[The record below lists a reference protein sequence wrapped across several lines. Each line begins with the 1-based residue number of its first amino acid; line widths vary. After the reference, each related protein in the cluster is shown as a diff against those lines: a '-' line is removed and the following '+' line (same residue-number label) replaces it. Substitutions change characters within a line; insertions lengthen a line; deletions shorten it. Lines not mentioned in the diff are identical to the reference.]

1 VIPIE
6 QSPIPIAPEPASDAS
21 AQPGPSSIGDIARVI
36 GRVGGPDAQ
45 PPSPAGPTL
54 IVVAGQHGN
63 EPSGVHAARRVL
75 FSLRAAIRREPG
87 CFRGE
92 FVALAGNVN
101 ALRRGVRYIDA
112 DLNRLWTPAAINEA
126 FARTE
131 RGQPLTA
138 EQREQNELAEEI
150 TDTVLRSRGPTVL
163 LDLHT
168 TSASSRPFL
177 AVEDIVRV
185 RELARAIPVTAVL
198 GLEAVIRGILPDWFN
213 TVGHAAMIFEAGQHD
228 DPASIERHEAAIWLM
243 LAEVGVIDRAAFAS
257 RLAEANQ
264 TLEPFSKGLPRML
277 EARARHS
284 VLPDDGF
291 RMRKGFENFQQ
302 VQRGDLLAGDTT
314 GTIRAPMSGWLFMP
328 LYQPQGEDG
337 FFIVRRAS
345 RLFMGL
351 SKLLRPLHL
360 HRLIHLLPGVAKSE
374 ADVDAFVV
382 NPKVA
387 RVLAHEVFAMLGYR
401 RYREHAGVGVF
412 GKTAEDMH
420 RAWYALPE
428 ERRHP
433 RRDQG
438 RSS

>member
-1 VIPIE
+1 MIPID
-6 QSPIPIAPEPASDAS
+6 QAPIPTTPRSTTPDPERLAT
-21 AQPGPSSIGDIARVI
+21 SSLTDIKRVI
-36 GRVGGPDAQ
+36 GRVGGPSADHES
-45 PPSPAGPTL
+45 PPGPTV
-54 IVVAGQHGN
+54 IIVAGQHGN
-63 EPSGVHAARRVL
+63 EPSGVHAAVRVL
-75 FSLRAAIRREPG
+75 QSLRTAVEREPG

-92 FVALAGNVN
+92 FIALAGNVE
-101 ALRRGVRYIDA
+101 ALRTGVRFIET
-112 DLNRLWTPAAINEA
+112 DLNRLWTPGAIDET

-131 RGQPLTA
+131 RGEPVSA
-138 EQREQNELAEEI
+138 EQREQRELADEI
-150 TDTVLRSRGPTVL
+150 TDAVLRSRGPTFL

-185 RELARAIPVTAVL
+185 RELARAIPVTGVL
-198 GLEAVIRGILPDWFN
+198 GLEAMIRGILPDWFN
-213 TVGHAAMIFEAGQHD
+213 TVGDAGLIFEAGQHD
-228 DPASIERHEAAIWLM
+228 DPASIERHEAAIWLL
-243 LAEVGVIDRAAFAS
+243 LAEVGVIGHSAFAA
-257 RLAEANQ
+257 RLEAARS
-264 TLEPFSKGLPRML
+264 TLEPFSRGLPRLL

-284 VLPDDGF
+284 VSPEDGF
-291 RMRKGFENFQQ
+291 RMRKGFENFHP
-302 VQRGDLLAGDTT
+302 VVRGDLLAGDSA

-337 FFIVRRAS
+337 FFIARRAS
-345 RLFMGL
+345 RIFMRL
-351 SKLLRPLHL
+351 SKVLRPLKL
-360 HRLIHLLPGVAKSE
+360 HKLVHLLPGVSRSD

-428 ERRHP
+428 ELRNP
-433 RRDQG
+433 RRDQS